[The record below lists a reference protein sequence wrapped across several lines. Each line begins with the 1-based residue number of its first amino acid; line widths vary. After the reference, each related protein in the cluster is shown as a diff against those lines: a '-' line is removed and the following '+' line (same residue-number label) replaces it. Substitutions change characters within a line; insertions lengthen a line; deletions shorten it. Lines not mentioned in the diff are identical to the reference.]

1 MSDIKFKILFI
12 VLIGLSLLG
21 LVQTGI
27 WGYSKVTQWVPGS
40 QDAFV
45 ISGKDQKTPIV
56 SMNDKGLLILNV
68 PMMYDAWKQE
78 AANNANKKPE
88 AKPSK

>member
-1 MSDIKFKILFI
+1 MSDSKNKIQFV
-12 VLIGLSLLG
+12 VLITLALLG

-27 WGYSKVTQWVPGS
+27 WGYTKLTQWVPGS

-68 PMMYDAWKQE
+68 PMIYDAWKQE

-88 AKPSK
+88 AKPAK